1 MANTAKQQ
9 EAANQYLKENVEE
22 IKVYVPKGQRE
33 IIKEFARQHG
43 ESTNSFINRIIRE
56 AMKKETQ

>member
-1 MANTAKQQ
+1 MAKTAKQQ
-9 EAANQYLKENVEE
+9 EAANKYLKENVEE

-43 ESTNSFINRIIRE
+43 ESTNSFITASFEKR
-56 AMKKETQ
+56 